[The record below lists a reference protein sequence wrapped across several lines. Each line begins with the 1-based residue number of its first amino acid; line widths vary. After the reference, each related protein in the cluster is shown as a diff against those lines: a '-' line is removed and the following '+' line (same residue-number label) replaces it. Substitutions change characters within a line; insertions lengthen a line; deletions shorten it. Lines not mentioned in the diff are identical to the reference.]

1 MKIKQYMEYVG
12 KPLWYVLGEETQ
24 ISNVTITDTTC
35 IWTEIDYQMVYVQDG
50 NNLGIILSN
59 GSFVNIASNY
69 GYGIKIISRKEN
81 AISFQYVSTQKKQE
95 AIIIYEKDAENSLLA
110 TMAKWG
116 VAISVETL

>member
-1 MKIKQYMEYVG
+1 MEYVG